1 MANIVTI
8 GEILLRLTP
17 ESQNRLHQ
25 GGNFNTYY
33 GGAEANVAVSLK
45 NFGHNVSFLSAVPPH
60 DIGNAALKQLRKE
73 GVDTTWVYCKGKRMG
88 IYYYEPGYSLKQAKV
103 IYDREASSFLSL
115 PDEKINWDII
125 YNNIDVLHTTG
136 ITPALSYSLNRFTLT
151 AIKEAKKRNIQ
162 VSFDFNYRS
171 KLWSP
176 EKAKTTFLEILP
188 YVDICFAGFKD
199 FAFLLGNNELTEF
212 DEDYL
217 KKNYKKFANKYDIT
231 YFSCTN
237 RTVRTSTRNE
247 IEGYFFKDN
256 TLYKSSSFTF
266 SILDRIGSG
275 DAFAAGILHG
285 ILSNMSEK
293 EIVEFG
299 TGSCVMKHFIYG
311 DSSQFNAEEVKEF
324 TKNQNQDVNR

>member
-1 MANIVTI
+1 
-8 GEILLRLTP
+8 
-17 ESQNRLHQ
+17 
-25 GGNFNTYY
+25 
-33 GGAEANVAVSLK
+33 
-45 NFGHNVSFLSAVPPH
+45 
-60 DIGNAALKQLRKE
+60 
-73 GVDTTWVYCKGKRMG
+73 MG

-176 EKAKTTFLEILP
+176 EKAKTTFLQILP

-275 DAFAAGILHG
+275 DAFAAGILYG

-293 EIVEFG
+293 EIVEYG
-299 TGSCVMKHFIYG
+299 TVSCVMKHFNYG